1 MIEKGR
7 LTMLEIE
14 DLARLAYK
22 FKVEFHVTIYPDSAE
37 VELMPWSPTVM
48 ESKNTTKPVEEP
60 KVIVG
65 CGEVMTT
72 EEIKAEA
79 ERIKREISNVRPIE
93 LKKE

>member
-1 MIEKGR
+1 MIEKGK

-14 DLARLAYK
+14 DLARLAK
-22 FKVEFHVTIYPDSAE
+22 EFKVEFHVTIYPDRAE
-37 VELMPWSPTVM
+37 VELTPWSPTVM
-48 ESKNTTKPVEEP
+48 ESKNTIKPVEEP

-79 ERIKREISNVRPIE
+79 ERIRQEMSNIRTME
-93 LKKE
+93 LTKE